1 MLSRIKQILSISLI
15 LTLSTSSAIAEN
27 WPSFRG
33 PNANGITADKNLPVE
48 WNENTNVA
56 WKVKTLGYGH
66 SSPVV
71 WKNQIW
77 MGTAM
82 DEGHSLHAICYD
94 RTGKLQHN
102 VKLFSVDNL
111 QASNALN
118 SFASP
123 TPAIEDDTVYVYFGT
138 YGVAAIDT
146 SSGKIRWKRTD
157 INLNHQEGPGSSPIL
172 YKDLLIFHCD
182 GYDVQYITALNKKT
196 GKTTW
201 KTKRSIDLSGV
212 GNHARKA
219 FVTPAIQ
226 KINNAD
232 LLVSPAAQGCYA
244 YDPNTGKEVWR
255 ISYSGFSA
263 VPQPVFSGG
272 TAFVVTDFGRP
283 EIWALNS
290 TAKGILADGDVS
302 WRYSMSCPSTPSLT
316 VINGLIY
323 FVADKTGVASCITAK
338 TGELV
343 WRSRVG
349 GSFSASPIATDEHIY
364 FFDRDGT
371 TTVVRLGDSY
381 DVVSQNKL
389 DAGCMASPAVADDA
403 IYIRTTTHL
412 YCIKK

>member
-1 MLSRIKQILSISLI
+1 MLSRIKQILAISLI

-27 WPSFRG
+27 WPGFRG
-33 PNANGITADKNLPVE
+33 PNANGITANKNLPVE

-71 WKNQIW
+71 WKDQIW

-102 VKLFSVDNL
+102 VKLFSVDKL

-146 SSGKIRWKRTD
+146 ATGKIRWKRTD

-182 GYDVQYITALNKKT
+182 GFDVQFITALNKKT
-196 GKTTW
+196 GKTAW

-226 KINNAD
+226 KIDNVD
-232 LLVSPAAQGCYA
+232 LLVSPA
-244 YDPNTGKEVWR
+244 D
-255 ISYSGFSA
+255 S
-263 VPQPVFSGG
+263 
-272 TAFVVTDFGRP
+272 
-283 EIWALNS
+283 
-290 TAKGILADGDVS
+290 LAS
-302 WRYSMSCPSTPSLT
+302 
-316 VINGLIY
+316 
-323 FVADKTGVASCITAK
+323 
-338 TGELV
+338 
-343 WRSRVG
+343 
-349 GSFSASPIATDEHIY
+349 
-364 FFDRDGT
+364 
-371 TTVVRLGDSY
+371 
-381 DVVSQNKL
+381 
-389 DAGCMASPAVADDA
+389 
-403 IYIRTTTHL
+403 
-412 YCIKK
+412 

>member
-1 MLSRIKQILSISLI
+1 MLNRSQQILAVAVVLFA
-15 LTLSTSSAIAEN
+15 TSSMMRAEN
-27 WPSFRG
+27 WPRFRG
-33 PNANGITADKNLPVE
+33 PHANGITSNENLPTS
-48 WNENTNVA
+48 WDENKNIA
-56 WKVKTLGYGH
+56 WKVKTPGYGH
-66 SSPVV
+66 SSPVI
-71 WKNQIW
+71 WGNQVW

-82 DEGHSLHAICYD
+82 DEGHSLHAVCID
-94 RTGKLQHN
+94 RQGKLQHN
-102 VKLFSVDNL
+102 VKLFSVDDL

-123 TPAIEDDTVYVYFGT
+123 TPVIEEGAVYLYFGT
-138 YGVAAIDT
+138 YGVAAVDT
-146 SSGKIRWKRTD
+146 KSGKIRWKRSD

-182 GYDVQYITALNKKT
+182 GYDVQFITALNKKT
-196 GKTTW
+196 GETAW

-226 KINNAD
+226 KINNTD

-244 YDPNTGKEVWR
+244 YNPNTGEEVWR
-255 ISYSGFSA
+255 IAYSGFSA
-263 VPQPVFSGG
+263 VPQPVFQGD
-272 TAFVVTDFGRP
+272 TAFIVTDFGRP

-290 TAKGILADGDVS
+290 TAKGVLADNDVS

-316 VINGLIY
+316 LANGLIY

-343 WRSRVG
+343 WRDRIG
-349 GSFSASPIATDEHIY
+349 GSFSASPIATKEHIY

-389 DAGCMASPAVADDA
+389 ESGCMASPAVADDA
-403 IYIRTTTHL
+403 IYLRTTSHL